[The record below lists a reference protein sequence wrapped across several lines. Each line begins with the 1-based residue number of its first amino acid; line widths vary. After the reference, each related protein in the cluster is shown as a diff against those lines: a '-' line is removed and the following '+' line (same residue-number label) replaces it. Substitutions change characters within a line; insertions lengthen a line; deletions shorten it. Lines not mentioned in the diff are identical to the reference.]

1 MHLGHI
7 MHIIPH
13 DAHALNTSYLK
24 QNFPKVT
31 INHQCQSALQNAN
44 QEDVTLTCF
53 SLVQSNEKGDKNT
66 INSV

>member
-1 MHLGHI
+1 

-24 QNFPKVT
+24 QNLLKVRY
-31 INHQCQSALQNAN
+31 NQSPMSIAALQNAN